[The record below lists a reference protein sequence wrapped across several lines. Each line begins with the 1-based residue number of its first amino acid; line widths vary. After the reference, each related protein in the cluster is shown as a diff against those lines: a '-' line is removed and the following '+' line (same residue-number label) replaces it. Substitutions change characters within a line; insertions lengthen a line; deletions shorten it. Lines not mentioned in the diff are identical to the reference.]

1 MTRPIR
7 LLVSS
12 CAFLLPSVALLVS
25 PLGECA
31 SLAEEAQVL
40 SGLAAVVNQDPIT
53 FGQVR
58 ELVGAQEEAAKRN
71 FKGAQLIEEIKRI
84 RLAALN
90 ELIDRQL
97 ILQEFKKME
106 KEKGV
111 AIPQHVID
119 EHIETIIREQFG
131 NDRQA
136 FIRTL
141 AASGLSLEKFK
152 EMEREKII
160 ISAMR
165 SQALKNNSGGLI
177 SGIVAEPR
185 IREYYEKNKEL
196 YTSEEQMHLRMLVL
210 RKTVGEGNPRRKM
223 MEEIREKVIAGAA
236 FADLARMYDEGSTDQ
251 SNRGDWG
258 WISRRTLNETLTR
271 EAFKLKPGQLS
282 HIIDIDGN
290 YYLLYCEARKPQV
303 CKPLK
308 EVHDEIEKKL
318 LQEDRQKVQQQW
330 LAKLRSKAYVK
341 LF

>member
-1 MTRPIR
+1 
-7 LLVSS
+7 LL
-12 CAFLLPSVALLVS
+12 LS
-25 PLGECA
+25 PLGKGVVR
-31 SLAEEAQVL
+31 AEEPQVL
-40 SGLAAVVNQDPIT
+40 NGLAAVVNTEPIT
-53 FGQVR
+53 FSQVR

-111 AIPQHVID
+111 AIPPHVVE
-119 EHIETIIREQFG
+119 EHVETIIREQFG

-141 AASGLSLEKFK
+141 AASGLTLDKFK

-165 SQALKNNSGGLI
+165 SQALKNSVGGLI
-177 SGIVAEPR
+177 TGIVPEPR
-185 IREYYEKNKEL
+185 IREYYQKNKEG

-210 RKTVGEGNPRRKM
+210 RKSVGEGNPRRKM

-236 FADLARMYDEGSTDQ
+236 FADLARMYDEGSSDQ
-251 SNRGDWG
+251 ANRGDWG
-258 WISRRTLNETLTR
+258 WINRRTLNDTLTK
-271 EAFKLKPGQLS
+271 EAFKLKPGQVS
-282 HIIDIDGN
+282 QIIDIDGN
-290 YYLLYCEARKPQV
+290 YYLLYCEARKGEIS
-303 CKPLK
+303 KPLK

-318 LQEDRQKVQQQW
+318 LQEDRQKMQQQW
-330 LAKLRSKAYVK
+330 LAKLRSKAYIK
-341 LF
+341 IF